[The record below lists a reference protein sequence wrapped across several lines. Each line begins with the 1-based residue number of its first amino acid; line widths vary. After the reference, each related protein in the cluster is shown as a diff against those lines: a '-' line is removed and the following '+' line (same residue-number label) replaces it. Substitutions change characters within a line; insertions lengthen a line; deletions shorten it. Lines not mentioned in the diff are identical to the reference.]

1 MEDSELLTERKC
13 DECGQVTM
21 TRHWQ
26 DVSFCANCGV
36 ETDSTEADRQEH
48 LSVGISLSSD
58 EVDRLVDGEEIS
70 LTRAVT
76 DDHHLTINLMKAPP

>member
-1 MEDSELLTERKC
+1 MNDRELLNERKC

-26 DVSFCANCGV
+26 DVAFCANCGV
-36 ETDSTEADRQEH
+36 ETDSTEADRGDH
-48 LSVGISLSSD
+48 LSVGISLSPD
-58 EVDRLVDGEEIS
+58 EVDQLVDGEEIS

-76 DDHHLTINLMKAPP
+76 NDHRLTINLMKSPP